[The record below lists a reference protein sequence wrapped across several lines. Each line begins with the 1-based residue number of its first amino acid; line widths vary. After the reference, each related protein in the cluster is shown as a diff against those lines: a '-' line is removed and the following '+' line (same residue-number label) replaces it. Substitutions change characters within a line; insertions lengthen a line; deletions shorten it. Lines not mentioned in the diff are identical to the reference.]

1 MFYKNT
7 KTIFRNS
14 NGQISYCKKCKIY
27 YIKFNNILLELYIEE
42 LMYLRDLILNQEE
55 WLARNKKLIKTET
68 IPIPTLQE
76 NLILLFDKN
85 QIEEFKELLFMK
97 KLSNKIF
104 THYDYSLN

>member
-1 MFYKNT
+1 MFCKNT

-27 YIKFNNILLELYIEE
+27 YINFNNILLELYIEE
-42 LMYLRDLILNQEE
+42 LMYLRDLVLNQEK
-55 WLARNKKLIKTET
+55 WVARNKKLIKSET

-85 QIEEFKELLFMK
+85 QIEGFKELLFMK

-104 THYDYSLN
+104 MYYDYSLN